1 MTPHLTL
8 FTRPGCHLCD
18 DAWAL
23 LEALAAEFA
32 WELAKVDISGDEVLL
47 PRLGNLIPVV
57 DVEGGPLV
65 YAPLTTETLLDAVA
79 ASAVAAS
86 RPA

>member
-23 LEALAAEFA
+23 LETLAAEFA

-65 YAPLTTETLLDAVA
+65 YAPLTAETLLDAVA
-79 ASAVAAS
+79 AS